1 MCSPLGLKAD
11 YLLGYQTSTV
21 HALGLAGHGA
31 RRVEF
36 MGRAAA
42 PKPLR
47 YQVAVGAS
55 PCWTPALVRPH

>member
-1 MCSPLGLKAD
+1 M
-11 YLLGYQTSTV
+11 LGYQAFTA
-21 HALGLAGHGA
+21 HALGLAGHEA

-55 PCWTPALVRPH
+55 PCWALALVRPH